1 MSAIA
6 SPALTSPRSMTDAQL
21 DQLSINCIRTLSID
35 AVQQAKSGH
44 PGTPMA
50 LAPLV
55 YTLWNRVMR
64 FDPQDPI
71 WPNRDRFVLSN
82 GHASML
88 LWSVLYLTGTRA
100 VNAEY
105 ERLGQPAVSLDDIR
119 HFRQLGSKA
128 PGHPEYHLVSGV
140 EATTGP
146 LGQGVATSVGM
157 AIAEG
162 WLANR
167 YNRPDFEIFGYNIY
181 AVCGDGCMMEGV
193 SSEAASLA
201 GHLALDNLCWIYDN
215 NHITID
221 GNTRITFTEDI
232 AARFLGYGWN
242 VLRVGDANDIDR
254 IEHALDIFH
263 KTKGRPTFII
273 LDSHIGYGS
282 PHKQDTAAAHG
293 EPLGEE
299 EVRLTKRD
307 YGWPEDAKFL
317 VPDAVRAH
325 FAAGIGARGAQAR
338 GRWTEL
344 FAAYRSKYPQL
355 ATEIDLMQR
364 RELPAGWD
372 RGLPVFPADPKGIA
386 GRDAS
391 GKVLNV
397 LGQNIPWLLGGSAD
411 LASSTRAA
419 LTFEGAGD
427 FEPGTPGG
435 RNVHFGIREHAMAA
449 AVNGLS
455 LSKLRAFGATFF
467 IFSDYARPAIR
478 LSALMELPTIFVFT
492 HDAMGDGEDGPT
504 HQPVEQLASFRAE
517 PGLVVLR
524 PADANEVVEA
534 YRYVMQLRHEPA
546 MLALSRQPLPTL
558 DRSKYAP
565 AAGLARG
572 AYVLADPPGGKP
584 EVILIASG
592 SEVSLCVNAHEELLA
607 QGIRSRVVSMPSWDI
622 FEHQPLAYQDSVL
635 PPDVTARVAVEQAST
650 FGWER
655 YVGRSGRVI
664 GMKTFGAS
672 APLKELLRKYGF
684 EPERVTEAAKELLG
698 KGKKN

>member
-6 SPALTSPRSMTDAQL
+6 SPVTSPRAMTDAQL
-21 DQLSINCIRTLSID
+21 DQLSINTIRTLSID

-88 LWSVLYLTGTRA
+88 LWSVLHLTGTRA

-140 EATTGP
+140 ETTSGP

-157 AIAEG
+157 AIAEA
-162 WLANR
+162 WLASR
-167 YNRPDFEIFGYNIY
+167 YNRPGFEIFDYNIY

-193 SSEAASLA
+193 GSEAASLA
-201 GHLALDNLCWIYDN
+201 GHLALDNLCRIYDN
-215 NHITID
+215 NHITIE

-254 IEHALDIFH
+254 IEHALDVFRE
-263 KTKGRPTFII
+263 TKDRPTFII

-293 EPLGEE
+293 EPLGDE

-317 VPDAVRAH
+317 VPDAVRDH
-325 FAAGIGARGAQAR
+325 FAAGIGKRGAQAR
-338 GRWTEL
+338 ARWTEL
-344 FAAYRSKYPQL
+344 FAAYRSKYPEL
-355 ATEIDLMQR
+355 AAEIDLMQR

-391 GKVLNV
+391 SKMLNV
-397 LGQNIPWLLGGSAD
+397 LAQNIPWLLGGSAD
-411 LASSTRAA
+411 LGTSNKTI

-427 FEPGTPGG
+427 FEPGTHGG
-435 RNVHFGIREHAMAA
+435 RNLHFGVREHAMAA

-455 LSKLRAFGATFF
+455 LSKLRPFGATFF

-478 LSALMELPTIFVFT
+478 LSALMELPTIWVFT

-534 YRYVMQLRHEPA
+534 YRYIMQLKHQPA
-546 MLALSRQPLPTL
+546 MLALSRQALPTL

-572 AYVLADPPGGKP
+572 AYVLADSPGGKP
-584 EVILIASG
+584 DVILIASG
-592 SEVSLCVNAHEELLA
+592 SEVSLCVEAHEKLA
-607 QGIRSRVVSMPSWDI
+607 ADGIRARVVSMPSWDI
-622 FEHQPLAYQDSVL
+622 FEHQSEAYRDSVL
-635 PPDVTARVAVEQAST
+635 PPDISARVAVEQAST

-655 YVGRSGRVI
+655 YVGQSGRVI

-672 APLKELLRKYGF
+672 APLKELQRKYGF
-684 EPERVTEAAKELLG
+684 EPERVTEVVRELLG
-698 KGKKN
+698 KGKTK